1 MRTRPAGD
9 FDYES
14 GGRTYATVRRPDP
27 RIAAAIRRAI
37 GDASTLVNVGAGAGS
52 YEPPDLDVTPVE
64 PSEAMRSQR
73 PDHLAVAVDA
83 VAEDLPFA
91 DDSFDAGLATFTV
104 HQWPDLAAGLGE
116 LRRVTRG
123 PVVVLTADPGAL
135 ATFWLVDY
143 APELME
149 AEAGRMPPVDL
160 IGDRLGGRVEV
171 EPVPLPADC
180 TDGFVEAFFG
190 RPESLLDDRVRRCQ
204 SAWGFVDAAVEA
216 RSVAALRVALAD
228 GSWDR
233 RHGHLRTLA
242 EYPGSIRLIRATP
255 G

>member
-9 FDYES
+9 FDYEA
-14 GGRTYATVRRPDP
+14 GGRFYATVRRPDP
-27 RIAAAIRRAI
+27 RIAAAIREAI
-37 GDASTLVNVGAGAGS
+37 GDARTLVNVGAGAGS

-64 PSEAMRSQR
+64 PSETMRSQR

-104 HQWPDLAAGLGE
+104 HQWPDLAAGLAE

-149 AEAGRMPPVDL
+149 AEAGRMPPVDV
-160 IGDRLGGRVEV
+160 IGHRLGGRVDV
-171 EPVPLPADC
+171 EPVRLPADC

-190 RPESLLDDRVRRCQ
+190 RPEILLDDRVRRCQ
-204 SAWGFVDAAVEA
+204 SAWGFVEPEVEA
-216 RSVAALRVALAD
+216 RSVAALRGALDD

-233 RHGHLRTLA
+233 RYGHLRTLT
-242 EYPGSIRLIRATP
+242 EYPGSLRLVRATP
-255 G
+255 D